1 MLDVPS
7 LSETRIEFDYSVI
20 PVHPS
25 NSTSVDIRLFNLGNE
40 DIGYDLFLESP
51 PGWHAGFDDLSSQG
65 GANSA
70 STGLMLEDGQ
80 MSIGIT
86 FVPPQVMTLA
96 GAELTVV
103 LQVVSQTEEARSV
116 DYELPLVILET
127 PLVTVDL
134 ESSFSSIIPGNT
146 LSLQYTIENR
156 GNVDLVL
163 SPKLQLPTGWTQ
175 NTAFEDIDLDWTESR
190 NIIVSITA
198 EQEARSGDISLIM
211 ESGDDSWSNT
221 QNIDVTIL
229 AEPVMTF
236 ASVEIEGETWTNIF
250 GPGQH
255 PTGVAINYT
264 WVIENMQDT
273 EWTPSVTLQLEN
285 NMLGECTSPG
295 VVSKGD
301 VKAMTCTILIS
312 AMADP
317 GTEPEFTVL
326 LSADQISVNKTVT
339 MLVALTKEL
348 SWKLD
353 SSETLQTGTPST
365 FQITITNTGNSLV
378 SGTIEVQSPSE
389 ISVEFEGAD
398 IVNLDAGQS
407 QKVRLMVTSNAP
419 GSEVVKLSI
428 SGVDDVTGS
437 SFELQVSSEGD
448 KISDGSS
455 SIGNTLLWSF
465 LILIP
470 LLAIIPVVTILRSR
484 QNKTSAPNQAPPNA
498 AAFAVDQAQQVT
510 TPCFSCR
517 QPILSGMLG
526 CPSCG
531 ARYHSVCNVN
541 TCVNCGAEASTFVN
555 A

>member
-1 MLDVPS
+1 
-7 LSETRIEFDYSVI
+7 
-20 PVHPS
+20 
-25 NSTSVDIRLFNLGNE
+25 
-40 DIGYDLFLESP
+40 
-51 PGWHAGFDDLSSQG
+51 
-65 GANSA
+65 
-70 STGLMLEDGQ
+70 
-80 MSIGIT
+80 
-86 FVPPQVMTLA
+86 
-96 GAELTVV
+96 
-103 LQVVSQTEEARSV
+103 
-116 DYELPLVILET
+116 
-127 PLVTVDL
+127 
-134 ESSFSSIIPGNT
+134 
-146 LSLQYTIENR
+146 
-156 GNVDLVL
+156 
-163 SPKLQLPTGWTQ
+163 
-175 NTAFEDIDLDWTESR
+175 
-190 NIIVSITA
+190 
-198 EQEARSGDISLIM
+198 
-211 ESGDDSWSNT
+211 
-221 QNIDVTIL
+221 
-229 AEPVMTF
+229 
-236 ASVEIEGETWTNIF
+236 
-250 GPGQH
+250 
-255 PTGVAINYT
+255 
-264 WVIENMQDT
+264 
-273 EWTPSVTLQLEN
+273 
-285 NMLGECTSPG
+285 
-295 VVSKGD
+295 
-301 VKAMTCTILIS
+301 
-312 AMADP
+312 MADP

-389 ISVEFEGAD
+389 ISVEIEGAD